1 MPFDNAQGTLPRWLA
16 FLLALSERNESKCA
30 PAATRTRNLKVKSF
44 LLYQLSY
51 GGLLARKLEKTFFPP
66 VVINI
71 SCPLSQVNILKES
84 TNKNESDKNNHQTNH
99 RRG

>member
-30 PAATRTRNLKVKSF
+30 PAATRTRNHFLKRE

-51 GGLLARKLEKTFFPP
+51 EGKPHFAFAKVEFLIFNFQTFWKLY
-66 VVINI
+66 
-71 SCPLSQVNILKES
+71 
-84 TNKNESDKNNHQTNH
+84 H
-99 RRG
+99 